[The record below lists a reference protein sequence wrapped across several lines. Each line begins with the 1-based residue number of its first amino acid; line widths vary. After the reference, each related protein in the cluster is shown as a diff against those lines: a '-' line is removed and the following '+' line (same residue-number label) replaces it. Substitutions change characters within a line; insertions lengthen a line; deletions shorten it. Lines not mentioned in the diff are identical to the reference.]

1 MSQAPNRYGGFS
13 KCQAGTPTQKQK
25 FNEQPLGALSLLRTV
40 VPESLRHA
48 GPKGLARARLL
59 ESVVGKTEQ
68 ETQPEERGPGV
79 ARARHTVGALKCSFS
94 SQENED
100 WRKRRGERKLQQRKW
115 KL

>member
-59 ESVVGKTEQ
+59 ESVVGRAEQ
-68 ETQPEERGPGV
+68 GEGLAMGWSRGVFPAAFPTFSPSHDETTGSGLLP
-79 ARARHTVGALKCSFS
+79 
-94 SQENED
+94 
-100 WRKRRGERKLQQRKW
+100 
-115 KL
+115 

>member
-59 ESVVGKTEQ
+59 ESVVGRAEQ
-68 ETQPEERGPGV
+68 GEGLAMGW
-79 ARARHTVGALKCSFS
+79 S
-94 SQENED
+94 
-100 WRKRRGERKLQQRKW
+100 RGERTVDSGLPRVHRGNLFSFSRKADPTH
-115 KL
+115 L